1 MSRRAQH
8 SLRKHSDDVVK
19 PLSPRAQ
26 DALGRLH
33 AELGRERYEQAQ
45 LAQPTT
51 LDTVPGALGFD
62 VLLFERGAVRPWVT
76 HAVCLVAACVGAV
89 AWWNHADYDDAG
101 RQLMSQLGLAE
112 ANVAPARAGLLGL
125 VSIALESAFHPGASL
140 WLLLGGLWLVHT
152 FGAAAE
158 HQLGHA
164 RTLALFLGGL
174 LAAGVAQL
182 ALLPEASVQPL
193 FLVGASTASIVFV
206 VLRAPRARVGVFL
219 GWSFSQLLVDG
230 EPWLRLPL
238 WLWGAL
244 GAGAHL
250 LYMGTLD
257 APLLSVPLAPA
268 AIGLAAAAPA
278 LLRRSPAQPRPSTRL

>member
-1 MSRRAQH
+1 MSRLPQN
-8 SLRKHSDDVVK
+8 SLRKHSDDAVK

-26 DALGRLH
+26 DALGRMH

-45 LAQPTT
+45 LPQPTV
-51 LDTVPGALGFD
+51 LDAVPGALGLD
-62 VLLFERGAVRPWVT
+62 VLLLERGDVRPWVT
-76 HAVCLVAACVGAV
+76 HAVCVVAAFFGSV
-89 AWWNHADYDDAG
+89 AWWNYSDYDDEG
-101 RQLMSQLGLAE
+101 RRMMLQLGYAD
-112 ANVAPARAGLLGL
+112 ANVEATSAGLLG
-125 VSIALESAFHPGASL
+125 IAFESALHPGSSL
-140 WLLLGGLWLVHT
+140 GWLICGVWLLHN

-158 HQLGHA
+158 QLLGHT
-164 RTLALFLGGL
+164 RSLALFLGGL
-174 LAAGVAQL
+174 IAAGVAQL

-193 FLVGASTASIVFV
+193 FLVGANAASIVFV

-219 GWSFSQLLVDG
+219 GWSFSILRVNG

-244 GAGAHL
+244 GACAHL
-250 LYMGTLD
+250 LYMSTLD
-257 APLLSVPLAPA
+257 APLLSVQLAPA